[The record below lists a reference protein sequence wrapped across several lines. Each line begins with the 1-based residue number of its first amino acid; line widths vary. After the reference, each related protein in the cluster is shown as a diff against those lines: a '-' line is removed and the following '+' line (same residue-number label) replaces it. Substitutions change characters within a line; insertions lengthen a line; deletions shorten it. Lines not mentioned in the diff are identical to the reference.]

1 MVRYVEVVC
10 WLASAVS
17 VSVGDRGLFAGV
29 PARIQSGRY
38 RAQRSVGP
46 GGGAVAL
53 SRGNSAT
60 AETTPAGAAKWEAS
74 KLSLRRQHTHTH
86 THTPTHPHHTE
97 APHPPHTH
105 THTRTHTLSLP
116 LPLSH
121 SHTHT
126 HTHTHTLS

>member
-60 AETTPAGAAKWEAS
+60 AETTPAGAAKCEAS
-74 KLSLRRQHTHTH
+74 KLSLTSIHTHTH
-86 THTPTHPHHTE
+86 TKLMSFLSPLSHSTQ
-97 APHPPHTH
+97 TH
-105 THTRTHTLSLP
+105 THTDIIMQ
-116 LPLSH
+116 
-121 SHTHT
+121 
-126 HTHTHTLS
+126 